1 MGKHFR
7 LSVYIIGPVWRSDES
22 LRGNTVQKR
31 CQCQALS
38 GQKEEKKKAT
48 TKNENEASTVTEGSK
63 RTFQGE
69 SCEMLRSSE
78 MEILLFDLKHF
89 SFGAG

>member
-1 MGKHFR
+1 MNHLGVIQCRNDVSAKHLADR
-7 LSVYIIGPVWRSDES
+7 R
-22 LRGNTVQKR
+22 RK
-31 CQCQALS
+31 
-38 GQKEEKKKAT
+38 KKKAT